1 MGLHVFELRATVTVY
16 MKYMKINRSVPFNLT
31 FNQTEVK
38 NGSFFHFCFSSR
50 KKNNKKKLKLLNF
63 EVLINLDHIV
73 ISKGL
78 LLTS

>member
-1 MGLHVFELRATVTVY
+1 MVH
-16 MKYMKINRSVPFNLT
+16 
-31 FNQTEVK
+31 
-38 NGSFFHFCFSSR
+38 FFISAFYLE
-50 KKNNKKKLKLLNF
+50 KNKKTKNKLKLLNF

>member
-1 MGLHVFELRATVTVY
+1 MVH
-16 MKYMKINRSVPFNLT
+16 
-31 FNQTEVK
+31 
-38 NGSFFHFCFSSR
+38 FFISAFHLE
-50 KKNNKKKLKLLNF
+50 KKKKKKLKLLNF

>member
-50 KKNNKKKLKLLNF
+50 KKQTKKLKLLNF

-78 LLTS
+78 LLIS

>member
-1 MGLHVFELRATVTVY
+1 MVH
-16 MKYMKINRSVPFNLT
+16 
-31 FNQTEVK
+31 
-38 NGSFFHFCFSSR
+38 FFISAFHLEK
-50 KKNNKKKLKLLNF
+50 KKNKKLKLLNF

>member
-1 MGLHVFELRATVTVY
+1 MGLHVLELRATVTVY

-38 NGSFFHFCFSSR
+38 NGSFFHFCFLSR
-50 KKNNKKKLKLLNF
+50 KKKQKLKLLNF

>member
-1 MGLHVFELRATVTVY
+1 MVH
-16 MKYMKINRSVPFNLT
+16 
-31 FNQTEVK
+31 
-38 NGSFFHFCFSSR
+38 FFISAFYLE
-50 KKNNKKKLKLLNF
+50 KKKKLKLLNF

>member
-50 KKNNKKKLKLLNF
+50 KQKTKKLKLLNF

>member
-50 KKNNKKKLKLLNF
+50 KKKTKLKLLNF